1 MENIENSN
9 LNENNEQL
17 STNNK
22 SSILSKK
29 VSKIV
34 FTVII
39 TLALLCIIL
48 FTIYKST
55 IDISTKNIDKFDR
68 DLSVDTIEIKTDF
81 LDYINYDSKKDKSTL
96 HISIPKEYLY
106 QKIIKI
112 DEFNKE
118 LNDKYGLNINKFGFL
133 NNAKE
138 TNTIDFYADVTYKEF
153 LNAYITGS
161 IEYKITENN
170 GIDLYLKKIVIGDG
184 LPMFLYQAFLPI
196 KPGDLIY
203 QIDPNEY
210 ELLKDNILKLDLI
223 KNVKIDSNSLNFDF
237 DYMSNLK
244 AITKYV
250 FGDDYDTSK
259 IDISLE
265 NTIPVVL
272 EAILGENQD
281 EYFEIA
287 KVLFPK
293 IFKDYKVQ

>member
-1 MENIENSN
+1 MENKENSN

-39 TLALLCIIL
+39 TLALLYVIL

-55 IDISTKNIDKFDR
+55 IDISTRNIDKFDR

-106 QKIIKI
+106 QEIIKI
-112 DEFNKE
+112 DEFNNE

-138 TNTIDFYADVTYKEF
+138 INTIDFYVDVTYKGF

-223 KNVKIDSNSLNFDF
+223 RNVKIDSNSLNFDF

-244 AITKYV
+244 SITKYV

>member
-1 MENIENSN
+1 MENKENSN

-39 TLALLCIIL
+39 TLALLYVIL

-55 IDISTKNIDKFDR
+55 IDISTRNIDKFDR

-106 QKIIKI
+106 QEIIKI
-112 DEFNKE
+112 DEFNNE

-223 KNVKIDSNSLNFDF
+223 RNVKIDSNSLNFDF

-244 AITKYV
+244 SITKYV